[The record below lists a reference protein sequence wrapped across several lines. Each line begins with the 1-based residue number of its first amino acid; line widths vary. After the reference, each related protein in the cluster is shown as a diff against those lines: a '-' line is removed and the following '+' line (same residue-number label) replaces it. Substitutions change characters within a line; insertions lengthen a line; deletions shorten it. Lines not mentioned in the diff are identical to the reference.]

1 MLGVWGESPRHTAR
15 APVCAFR
22 RREALKPERVTGIE
36 PAFTAWEAVI
46 LPLNYTRM
54 IVLSLHER
62 AGTSS
67 GRGRAGAAGTSGDRG
82 RLGCPGAAE

>member
-1 MLGVWGESPRHTAR
+1 MLGVWGESPRKAAR

-22 RREALKPERVTGIE
+22 RHRAPKPERVTGIE

-54 IVLSLHER
+54 IVRSLHDE
-62 AGTSS
+62 AWASS
-67 GRGRAGAAGTSGDRG
+67 AWGGG
-82 RLGCPGAAE
+82 